1 MTQFPFPD
9 MVDVA
14 QRPATRPARFPL
26 RPAAF
31 LQQLF
36 RPATE
41 AAPVIL
47 GQRRIYILPTRHGL
61 MFALLLLAMLLGA
74 INYANSMGF
83 VLTFLLGSLAVIS
96 ILHTWRNLAQLTVSV
111 GKSTPV
117 FAGQAARF
125 EICLSNPG
133 NIPRYAIGVS
143 TGKIGGEFTDVAP
156 HQTACLAFA
165 LPALQRGL
173 LHAPSFT
180 LFSTFPLGLFRTWSH
195 LNLEMSCLIY
205 PRPAPESLPLPVSQ
219 AQAGQGL
226 RTGVGHE
233 DFSGLRTYHSG
244 DSLRH
249 VAWKAVAREQGMLTK
264 QFSGEA
270 QQEVWLDWDALT
282 GLGAEARLSR
292 LTRWVLDAD
301 AAAQRYGLR
310 LPGRVLAP
318 ETGTEHRR
326 QCLEALAL
334 FGL

>member
-1 MTQFPFPD
+1 MSGL
-9 MVDVA
+9 A
-14 QRPATRPARFPL
+14 QRLAAWSATRPSLPT
-26 RPAAF
+26 PF
-31 LQQLF
+31 LQQLL
-36 RPATE
+36 RPAPE

-47 GQRRIYILPTRHGL
+47 TQRRIYILPTRHGL
-61 MFALLLLAMLLGA
+61 IFALLLLAMLLGA

-83 VLTFLLGSLAVIS
+83 VLTFLLGSLAVVS

-111 GKSTPV
+111 DKSAPV
-117 FAGQAARF
+117 FAGQEARF
-125 EICLSNPG
+125 QICLGNPG
-133 NIPRYAIGVS
+133 NIPRYAIGLRA
-143 TGKIGGEFTDVAP
+143 GKDSGNFTDVAP
-156 HQTACLAFA
+156 HQVACLAFTQ
-165 LPALQRGL
+165 PARQRGL
-173 LHAPSFT
+173 LHATRFT

-195 LNLEMSCLIY
+195 LNLDMNCLVY
-205 PRPAPESLPLPVSQ
+205 PRPAPERLPLPL
-219 AQAGQGL
+219 ARAEARDGTRNGE
-226 RTGVGHE
+226 GHE

-282 GLGAEARLSR
+282 GLDTEARLSR

-301 AAAQRYGLR
+301 ASAQAYGLR
-310 LPGRVLAP
+310 LPGRILAP
-318 ETGTEHRR
+318 ATGTEHRR